1 MIKIF
6 LSDPLMELNS
16 LAEGG
21 FTCHA
26 PNQAGPRARHA
37 SWHRRAGRGSSP
49 VADLSSDFGVP
60 PGLGEAGPATV
71 ASLISVPWVRGG
83 GSAGRTG
90 ARGPDP
96 DRGSGALVVHS
107 PGWSFRERFCCVF
120 ILSCSVCTT
129 R

>member
-1 MIKIF
+1 MAHPRGKGRNVSYQTVNSLFQMIKIF

-71 ASLISVPWVRGG
+71 ASLISVPWV
-83 GSAGRTG
+83 
-90 ARGPDP
+90 
-96 DRGSGALVVHS
+96 
-107 PGWSFRERFCCVF
+107 
-120 ILSCSVCTT
+120 
-129 R
+129 

>member
-1 MIKIF
+1 MPQIR
-6 LSDPLMELNS
+6 P
-16 LAEGG
+16 
-21 FTCHA
+21 
-26 PNQAGPRARHA
+26 AR
-37 SWHRRAGRGSSP
+37 GRGTPLGIAVLAVGRHPLLICPPILES
-49 VADLSSDFGVP
+49 P
-60 PGLGEAGPATV
+60 PGLGEAGSATV